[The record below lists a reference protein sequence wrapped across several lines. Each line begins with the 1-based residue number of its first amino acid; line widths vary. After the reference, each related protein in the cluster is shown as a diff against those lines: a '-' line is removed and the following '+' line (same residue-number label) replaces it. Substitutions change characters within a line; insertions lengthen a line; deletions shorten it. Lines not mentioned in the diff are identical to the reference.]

1 MIAGPYTLKA
11 VMIVGATPAS
21 VRLLADS
28 VGVYAQNVLTA
39 ESTPLALC
47 EARRNPAEL
56 VIVLEDIPADEAL
69 RFVAEM
75 HATAR
80 QTRVA
85 VLARR
90 PTVAQAVEFV
100 KAGACDYLT
109 APLDS
114 DALRRLIALAGA
126 RPESPSAGRERFFSS
141 ECPPGVAFVGRS
153 PAAAECL
160 RKLRLVAQSRCNPI
174 LLTGQTGTGKEVAA
188 QAVHAW
194 RCGQPDKF
202 VAVNC
207 AALTANL
214 LESELFGHVR
224 GAFTGADRDKTGLLE
239 LAGDGTVF
247 LDEISEMPLALQAK
261 LLRVLQERTFRKVGG
276 TKEQPCQATILAS
289 SNRDLLAA
297 VRDGTFRGDLYY
309 RLAVLPIDLAPLSHP
324 ERRADILLLAEWFLA
339 NSDVCPRSDVRGLTP
354 AARRAL
360 LAHDWPGNVR
370 ELRNVITRAMILE
383 PTNWITPESL
393 QLDLYAADGGGA
405 DGACSENTQFT
416 ACEVGDRLAAD
427 GTSPSATHGTAGPM
441 DSATSSAPGPLR
453 ESSDDQRAAADASGG
468 AGPGAILRPIA
479 GRKDFSLETAER
491 EFILRALKETGWQRT
506 RAAALLGITRAT
518 LHAKLKRYE
527 IQPPDACLPS
537 DADSNEYEPLRA

>member
-1 MIAGPYTLKA
+1 MMIAGSYTLKA
-11 VMIVGATPAS
+11 VMLVGATPAAI
-21 VRLLADS
+21 RLLTDA
-28 VGVYAQNVLTA
+28 VAVYAQRVLTA

-47 EARRNPAEL
+47 ELRRNPAEL
-56 VIVLEDIPADEAL
+56 VILLEDIPADEAI
-69 RFVAEM
+69 RFVAELQ
-75 HATAR
+75 ATAR

-90 PTVAQAVEFV
+90 PMVAQAVEFV
-100 KAGACDYLT
+100 KAGACDYLA

-114 DALRRLIALAGA
+114 TALGRLVAGA
-126 RPESPSAGRERFFSS
+126 SAQSGGPSAGRERFFSS
-141 ECPPGVAFVGRS
+141 ECPAGVAFVGRS

-174 LLTGQTGTGKEVAA
+174 LLTGKTGTGKEVAA

-194 RCGQPDKF
+194 RCGQPEKF

-207 AALTANL
+207 AALTASL

-224 GAFTGADRDKTGLLE
+224 GAFTGADRDKIGLLE
-239 LAGDGTVF
+239 QAGDGTIY
-247 LDEISEMPLALQAK
+247 LDEISEMAMGLQAK

-297 VRDGTFRGDLYY
+297 VRDGTFRSDLYY
-309 RLAVLPIDLAPLSHP
+309 RLAVLPIDLVPLSHP

-339 NSDVCPRSDVRGLTP
+339 NSDVCPRSDLRGLSP

-370 ELRNVITRAMILE
+370 ELRNVINRAMILE
-383 PTNWITPESL
+383 PSAWITPESL
-393 QLDLYAADGGGA
+393 QLDPYAADGGV
-405 DGACSENTQFT
+405 DGACSDNTQYT
-416 ACEVGDRLAAD
+416 ACEVDDRLAAD
-427 GTSPSATHGTAGPM
+427 GTSSSSSPAPAGDP
-441 DSATSSAPGPLR
+441 P
-453 ESSDDQRAAADASGG
+453 
-468 AGPGAILRPIA
+468 AGLQTDPIA
-479 GRKDFSLETAER
+479 PADLAPCAPANPRLVAPRKDFSLETAER

-527 IQPPDACLPS
+527 IQPPDTDLTCP
-537 DADSNEYEPLRA
+537 ADSDLPAVAGANEYEPLRA

>member
-1 MIAGPYTLKA
+1 MMIAGPYTLKA
-11 VMIVGATPAS
+11 VMLIGATPAS
-21 VRLLADS
+21 VRLLADA

-56 VIVLEDIPADEAL
+56 VIVLEDIPADESL
-69 RFVAEM
+69 RLVAEM
-75 HATAR
+75 HASAR
-80 QTRVA
+80 RTRVA

-100 KAGACDYLT
+100 KAGACDYLA

-114 DALRRLIALAGA
+114 EALRRLIAAA
-126 RPESPSAGRERFFSS
+126 SQPAAAGRERFFSS

-174 LLTGQTGTGKEVAA
+174 LLTGLTGTGKEVAA

-207 AALTANL
+207 PALTANL

-297 VRDGTFRGDLYY
+297 VRDGTFRSDLYY
-309 RLAVLPIDLAPLSHP
+309 RLAVLPIDLVPLSHP
-324 ERRADILLLAEWFLA
+324 ERRADILLLAEWFIA
-339 NSDVCPRSDVRGLTP
+339 NSDVCPRNDVCGLTP

-370 ELRNVITRAMILE
+370 ELRNVINRAMILE
-383 PTNWITPESL
+383 PTSWITPESL
-393 QLDLYAADGGGA
+393 QLDQYAADGGANDMVPTGP
-405 DGACSENTQFT
+405 SFS

-427 GTSPSATHGTAGPM
+427 GTSASSAAGTA
-441 DSATSSAPGPLR
+441 D
-453 ESSDDQRAAADASGG
+453 AASPAACGDASPLAMPCEEQPAAGGG
-468 AGPGAILRPIA
+468 AGPGASLRSTAP
-479 GRKDFSLETAER
+479 RKDFSLEAAER